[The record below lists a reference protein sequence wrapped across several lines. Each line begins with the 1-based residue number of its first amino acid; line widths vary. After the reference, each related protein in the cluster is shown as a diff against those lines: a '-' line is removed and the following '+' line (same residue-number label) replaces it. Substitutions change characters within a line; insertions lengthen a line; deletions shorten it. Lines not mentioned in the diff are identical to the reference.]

1 MDRNIPIVAD
11 IRKREQFKIDLTL
24 DELKEGYR
32 SSIVLVGH
40 KGSGKTTMLNSIPLR
55 NKGYKYI
62 NINSGLI
69 SNPNQFT
76 DVICSSIKY
85 HPPKMEDWKL
95 YADTV
100 FNYIHT
106 SNSKYVFLIDDVH
119 YLAQMKKDILSYVRN
134 KYQELNNILFIM
146 TLDKEYIDDILA
158 YDKPFYGQLHS
169 IELDSISEQ
178 ECHTL
183 IESIS
188 SINSPEL
195 TDFICRYGDGTPLYI
210 KLFIECFSYIFLNKV
225 CSSNYKM
232 DEVCNMKNKKGIIN
246 FDEFY
251 KNVFFSYQH
260 EYISELKDR
269 LDAIIGS
276 QLSPQLKAILKLM
289 ANNSNISNAEISK
302 KLYTSSGA
310 ISTQMKRLAD
320 KGLVRKYKGTYI
332 VKQYVR
338 LLFDDAIF
346 Y

>member
-1 MDRNIPIVAD
+1 MERDFSKIAD
-11 IRKREQFKIDLTL
+11 IRKKEQFKIDLTL

-32 SSIVLVGH
+32 SSIVLVGS
-40 KGSGKTTMLNSIPLR
+40 KGTGKTTMLNNIPLR
-55 NKGYKYI
+55 KKGYKYI
-62 NINSGLI
+62 KINSSLI

-85 HPPKMEDWKL
+85 YPPKMEDWKL

-100 FNYIHT
+100 FNHIHTT

-158 YDKPFYGQLHS
+158 YDKPFYGQLNS

-188 SINSPEL
+188 STKSPEL
-195 TDFICRYGDGTPLYI
+195 NNFICKYSDGNPMYI
-210 KLFIECFSYIFLNKV
+210 KLFIECFSFILMN
-225 CSSNYKM
+225 
-232 DEVCNMKNKKGIIN
+232 EICNIKNKNIN
-246 FDEFY
+246 EFY
-251 KNVFFSYQH
+251 KNVFISYRYQ
-260 EYISELKDR
+260 YISEIKDR
-269 LDAIIGS
+269 LDVIIGS
-276 QLSPQLKAILKLM
+276 HLSPQLKAILGLM
-289 ANNSNISNAEISK
+289 VKYTDISNAEISK

-320 KGLVRKYKGTYI
+320 KGLVHKDKGGYT

-338 LLFDDAIF
+338 LLFDDEN

>member
-1 MDRNIPIVAD
+1 MDRNFPIVAD
-11 IRKREQFKIDLTL
+11 IRKKEQFKIDLTL
-24 DELKEGYR
+24 DELEEGYR

-40 KGSGKTTMLNSIPLR
+40 KGSGKTTMLNNIPLR
-55 NKGYKYI
+55 KKGYKYI
-62 NINSGLI
+62 KIDSSLI

-76 DVICSSIKY
+76 DVVCSSLKY
-85 HPPKMEDWKL
+85 YPPKMEDWKL

-100 FNYIHT
+100 LNYIHT
-106 SNSKYVFLIDDVH
+106 SDSKYVFLIDDVH
-119 YLAQMKKDILSYVRN
+119 YLAQMKKDILSYIRN
-134 KYQELNNILFIM
+134 KYQELNNMLFIM

-178 ECHTL
+178 ECYTL

-188 SINSPEL
+188 SIKSPQL
-195 TDFICRYGDGTPLYI
+195 NAFICKYCDGTPMYI
-210 KLFIECFSYIFLNKV
+210 KLFIECFSFILMN
-225 CSSNYKM
+225 
-232 DEVCNMKNKKGIIN
+232 EACNIKNKNIN
-246 FDEFY
+246 EFY
-251 KNVFFSYQH
+251 KNIFTSYKYQ
-260 EYISELKDR
+260 YISELKDR

-276 QLSPQLKAILKLM
+276 QLSPQLKAILRLM
-289 ANNSNISNAEISK
+289 VKYPGISNAEISK

-320 KGLVRKYKGTYI
+320 KGLVRKDQGRYV

-338 LLFDDAIF
+338 LLFDDENC